1 MFDTRRIHII
11 ITNTCTLLPRNQS
24 FYRKITSQEKDGA
37 VSGGRPV
44 VRTAREYKIV
54 VTLYRYT
61 FQTVRVINSS
71 NGTVSKEQVV
81 LSKRASFVWKN
92 VLNLTNGGL
101 SHLSLF
107 EVCFPIM

>member
-11 ITNTCTLLPRNQS
+11 ITNICTLLPRNPQS

-81 LSKRASFVWKN
+81 HSKRASFV
-92 VLNLTNGGL
+92 
-101 SHLSLF
+101 
-107 EVCFPIM
+107 